1 MITAQP
7 SALLEASGL
16 SKSYGGARA
25 LREVSFDLRAGEI
38 HALLGENGAG
48 KSTLIKIISGSVR
61 PDAGTVRLNGRELS
75 GLTPTSALTEG
86 IGTVHQELS
95 LVPQLSVV
103 DNIHLGRERQRPG
116 GLLDKASMLRE
127 AREAL
132 DRVGLRID
140 LRRKVAGLSRAE
152 MQLIEI
158 ARVLHHRSP
167 VLILDEP
174 TASLSYG
181 ESEELFRILEEL
193 RAEGIG
199 IVYISHRLAEIRALA
214 DRVTVLRDGEK
225 VDTLGLV
232 GVSDERLVEL
242 MAGRSL
248 DKLFPSIH
256 TSAGATRLRVV
267 NARSAAL
274 RDADITVAAGEV
286 VGVAGLVGDGK
297 SELGRACFGLERLE
311 EGYVEIDGQRLTKPS
326 PRRAMARGLIYY
338 PPDRKSEGL
347 VPTATLA
354 ESLSLGPVVTGVV
367 TRRGF
372 LSRRK
377 VRSYNDDVVQA
388 LRIRPPNLKLGIRW
402 FSGGNQQKALLAR
415 SFASDFG
422 VHVFDEPTVGI
433 DVGAKVDVYEHMKR
447 LAEAGKAVLVI
458 SSDTEEL
465 LGIAQRIYVVREGRV
480 VADLRGED
488 RTETNVVNAFF
499 GTSRPQMAVG
509 GGTR

>member
-158 ARVLHHRSP
+158 ARVPHHRSP
-167 VLILDEP
+167 VLLLDEP

-193 RAEGIG
+193 RSEGIG

-225 VDTLGLV
+225 VD
-232 GVSDERLVEL
+232 
-242 MAGRSL
+242 
-248 DKLFPSIH
+248 
-256 TSAGATRLRVV
+256 
-267 NARSAAL
+267 
-274 RDADITVAAGEV
+274 
-286 VGVAGLVGDGK
+286 
-297 SELGRACFGLERLE
+297 
-311 EGYVEIDGQRLTKPS
+311 
-326 PRRAMARGLIYY
+326 
-338 PPDRKSEGL
+338 
-347 VPTATLA
+347 
-354 ESLSLGPVVTGVV
+354 
-367 TRRGF
+367 
-372 LSRRK
+372 
-377 VRSYNDDVVQA
+377 
-388 LRIRPPNLKLGIRW
+388 
-402 FSGGNQQKALLAR
+402 
-415 SFASDFG
+415 
-422 VHVFDEPTVGI
+422 
-433 DVGAKVDVYEHMKR
+433 
-447 LAEAGKAVLVI
+447 
-458 SSDTEEL
+458 
-465 LGIAQRIYVVREGRV
+465 
-480 VADLRGED
+480 
-488 RTETNVVNAFF
+488 
-499 GTSRPQMAVG
+499 
-509 GGTR
+509 

>member
-1 MITAQP
+1 
-7 SALLEASGL
+7 
-16 SKSYGGARA
+16 
-25 LREVSFDLRAGEI
+25 
-38 HALLGENGAG
+38 
-48 KSTLIKIISGSVR
+48 
-61 PDAGTVRLNGRELS
+61 
-75 GLTPTSALTEG
+75 
-86 IGTVHQELS
+86 
-95 LVPQLSVV
+95 SVV

-274 RDADITVAAGEV
+274 RAADITVAAGEV

-311 EGYVEIDGQRLTKPS
+311 EGYVE
-326 PRRAMARGLIYY
+326 
-338 PPDRKSEGL
+338 
-347 VPTATLA
+347 
-354 ESLSLGPVVTGVV
+354 
-367 TRRGF
+367 
-372 LSRRK
+372 
-377 VRSYNDDVVQA
+377 
-388 LRIRPPNLKLGIRW
+388 
-402 FSGGNQQKALLAR
+402 
-415 SFASDFG
+415 
-422 VHVFDEPTVGI
+422 
-433 DVGAKVDVYEHMKR
+433 
-447 LAEAGKAVLVI
+447 
-458 SSDTEEL
+458 
-465 LGIAQRIYVVREGRV
+465 
-480 VADLRGED
+480 
-488 RTETNVVNAFF
+488 
-499 GTSRPQMAVG
+499 
-509 GGTR
+509 